1 MRLVLHA
8 GFHKTG
14 TTSVQKALA
23 DNAALLE
30 PHLRVLLRDDV
41 QGLID
46 MARGY
51 SLWRRPRHRQ
61 SVYDA
66 ALALFGGLRGESRP
80 VLISAEDLSGFM
92 PGRREVQDYD
102 AVPVIMAEIE
112 RAAGAVFGDA
122 LALTVFFS
130 TRQPRAWLE
139 SLWWQNLRNT
149 RLDLDLKKYRRRN
162 EKIADLD
169 ALAEATAAQLGRA
182 TVEAVSLDITR
193 TLPEGPM
200 TPLLE
205 LLDLPGAVRGAMLY
219 GPPANQRPAVGL
231 EKVFLE
237 LNRSGLSDALVA
249 RTKATLLREARIE
262 AGRGD
267 GEAVDS
273 GDQDDNRNEDGAK
286 T

>member
-1 MRLVLHA
+1 MRLVIHA

-14 TTSVQKALA
+14 TTSVQKALH
-23 DNAALLE
+23 DNASLLK

-41 QGLID
+41 QDLID

-51 SLWRRPRHRQ
+51 SLWRRLRHRQ

-66 ALALFGGLRGESRP
+66 ALALFRGLVGETRP

-92 PGRREVQDYD
+92 PGRREVKDYG

-112 RAAGAVFGDA
+112 RAAEAVFGAA
-122 LALTVFFS
+122 LDLTVFFS
-130 TRQPRAWLE
+130 TRQPRLWLE

-149 RLDLDLKKYRRRN
+149 RLDLNLKKYRRQN
-162 EKIADLD
+162 EAIADLD
-169 ALAEATAAQLGRA
+169 AVAEAVAAQMQRA
-182 TVEAVSLDITR
+182 TVEAVSLDITQ

-205 LLDLPGAVRGAMLY
+205 LLDLPETVRGAMVY
-219 GPPANQRPAVGL
+219 GPPANARPKVGL
-231 EKVFLE
+231 EAVFLE
-237 LNRSGLSDALVA
+237 LNRSGLSDERVS
-249 RTKATLLREARIE
+249 RTKAMLQRAARVE
-262 AGRGD
+262 AGRDGD
-267 GEAVDS
+267 GKDE
-273 GDQDDNRNEDGAK
+273 DDDRNEDGEE